1 MLLQR
6 FQPHDHG
13 LDPRAGLLVLGQQLR
28 AFADQLLLLAAQAAV
43 FVGEA
48 LATLDQF
55 LDAGGKAVERID
67 GIVVHGATIGMGPA
81 GGQGERSFSIG
92 AAMTYNQNLSFEL
105 TYLDFLGNAN
115 LDMRREKAL
124 TDRDQLSLVVKYSF

>member
-1 MLLQR
+1 TLL
-6 FQPHDHG
+6 
-13 LDPRAGLLVLGQQLR
+13 
-28 AFADQLLLLAAQAAV
+28 
-43 FVGEA
+43 
-48 LATLDQF
+48 
-55 LDAGGKAVERID
+55 
-67 GIVVHGATIGMGPA
+67 GPA